1 MSEITIRAASPAHKN
16 KKAKTPPKKLW
27 MKASHS
33 VQDLS
38 HWKNSES
45 TTRAFTAKACKFIY
59 IQALLG
65 SPQSVKQVQTDSGK
79 YDEINVQHFGTH
91 FVP

>member
-16 KKAKTPPKKLW
+16 KKAKTPPKNLW

-33 VQDLS
+33 VQDIS

-45 TTRAFTAKACKFIY
+45 TTRAFTAKASYRI
-59 IQALLG
+59 L
-65 SPQSVKQVQTDSGK
+65 
-79 YDEINVQHFGTH
+79 
-91 FVP
+91 